1 MSDYLERA
9 EESRERNESLHYEEF
24 HERRAESMTTQTENE
39 TRANR
44 ATLALD
50 RMGDDYSSD
59 REEAAVD
66 LMTDLLHMIDKW
78 YGIEPESALRSAWHH
93 FMAEREA

>member
-1 MSDYLERA
+1 
-9 EESRERNESLHYEEF
+9 
-24 HERRAESMTTQTENE
+24 MTTLTENE

-50 RMGDDYSSD
+50 RMQDAYSSD

-66 LMTDLLHMIDKW
+66 LMTDILHMLDEW
-78 YGIEPESALRSAWHH
+78 YGVEPEVAHRMAWHH
-93 FMAEREA
+93 FIAEKADR